1 MRGYV
6 HAMGNVEPGQTNVVI
21 EVVVE
26 LVVKIAVKVFR
37 GELEAALEEEIV
49 WMH

>member
-1 MRGYV
+1 
-6 HAMGNVEPGQTNVVI
+6 MGNVEPGQTNVVI

-37 GELEAALEEEIV
+37 GELEAVLEEEIV